1 MKRVLF
7 AIAAAAAV
15 VALAPVALANSLT
28 FNHDNGSIT
37 LSSDNV
43 ADQGTVT
50 LTDFAFIE
58 NTAAN
63 KTLTI
68 QGFEFY
74 VGGLSVPGAAS
85 DTPGAFLGEENGW
98 TYSIGE
104 GDLKPSSKGTKWEE
118 NKNPLVIG
126 DAVQPMD
133 SSDKNYISSF
143 SVINNSGSGYCFT
156 GEVLAAGADCQ
167 VELELTANFGGALG
181 SKSDT
186 FIYGFADGKLSGSGA
201 NSVSDSQFQA
211 MVENIHVQVAPE
223 PGSLV
228 LFGTG
233 FGLIGLFLYLRHR
246 RSAGHSTI
254 A

>member
-1 MKRVLF
+1 MKRVLLAF
-7 AIAAAAAV
+7 AAAAAA

-28 FNHDNGSIT
+28 FNHDSGSLT

-58 NTAAN
+58 NTAAS
-63 KTLTI
+63 KSLTI
-68 QGFEFY
+68 QGFEFF
-74 VGGLSVPGAAS
+74 VGGDSVPGAAG
-85 DTPGAFLGEENGW
+85 DTPGQFKSAGNGW

-104 GDLKPSSKGTKWEE
+104 GDLTSAKGTKWAE
-118 NKNPLVIG
+118 NKNPLIIG
-126 DAVQPMD
+126 DAIQPID
-133 SSDKNYISSF
+133 SSTKDYISSF
-143 SVINNSGSGYCFT
+143 SVINNSGSGYCYT
-156 GEVLAAGADCQ
+156 GEVLAAGAECQ
-167 VELELTANFGGALG
+167 VELELTANFGGALN
-181 SKSDT
+181 SSSNT
-186 FIYGFADGKLSGSGA
+186 FIYGFADGKLSGSGP
-201 NSVSDSQFQA
+201 NSVSDSQFQG
-211 MVENIHVQVAPE
+211 MEERIHINVAPE